1 MPDGMAARRRS
12 VCQIMNLKEF
22 AKSIGMSQT
31 TVSRALSGYPEVKT
45 ETRQKILKLAQEL
58 GYHPNR
64 SAAGLA
70 TGRAGAVGIVLREG
84 RGFDPNT
91 TEFMAG
97 LGSRLETRQIDILI
111 TVVEDRKA
119 ELAAYQRLAAS
130 KRVDAV
136 ILHTPTVDD
145 ERMEFLQRLNM
156 PFVLHGRG
164 SESGGFA
171 WIDIDNFGAFYRATS
186 YLFDIGHKRIGM
198 INGAEG
204 DVFAEH
210 REQGYRKALK
220 ERGTAFDENLVT
232 HGAFIDDVGYR
243 SMQDFLGLPQPPTA
257 VLAGSMMT
265 ALGVM
270 RAVRS
275 AGLQLG
281 RDISLI
287 AHDDVFNYIN
297 ADNMVPTVSTTR
309 SSIREAGLRIGDIL
323 LQMLGGRDV
332 SQHSEIWPVELVL
345 RESTAAPIA

>member
-1 MPDGMAARRRS
+1 
-12 VCQIMNLKEF
+12 MNLKEF

-31 TVSRALSGYPEVKT
+31 TVSRALSGYPEVKL
-45 ETRQKILKLAQEL
+45 ETREKILRLAQEL

-70 TGRAGAVGIVLREG
+70 TGRAGAVGIVMREG
-84 RGFDPNT
+84 LGFDPNT

-111 TVVEDRKA
+111 TVVEDRQA
-119 ELAAYQRLAAS
+119 ELAAYRRLAAS

-136 ILHTPTVDD
+136 ILHTPTLDD
-145 ERMEFLQRLNM
+145 ERMQFLKELNM
-156 PFVLHGRG
+156 PFIVHGRG
-164 SESGGFA
+164 DEDGGYP
-171 WIDIDNFGAFYRATS
+171 WLDIDNLGAMYRATG
-186 YLFDIGHKRIGM
+186 YLLDIGHKRIGL
-198 INGAEG
+198 INGAKG

-210 REQGYRKALK
+210 REQGYRRAIK
-220 ERGTAFDENLVT
+220 ERGLQAPDMLVVNGQFT
-232 HGAFIDDVGYR
+232 DDIGYR
-243 SMQDFLGLPQPPTA
+243 AMQDFLALPEPPTA
-257 VLAGSMMT
+257 VLAGSMMS

-281 RDISLI
+281 RDMSLI

-309 SSIREAGLRIGDIL
+309 SSMREAGVRIGDIL
-323 LQMLGGRDV
+323 LQMLAGRDV
-332 SQHSEIWPVELVL
+332 ANHHEIWPVELVL
-345 RESTAAPIA
+345 RESTCPPPNG